1 MNGIEINLTPTQG
14 MKTEAKRFIQWKE
27 EGQKGGTDTAR
38 RRARQIL
45 SGKELAV
52 DVVAKMFSWKAR
64 HFVDRKA
71 KGFRPNQEGYPSRS
85 RVAHSAWGLPAG
97 DNWVEN
103 KWKQIQAA
111 RNRLSVDNATRFN
124 MDKKIYFE
132 TTTLSQIDKENGE
145 IFGVSVIST
154 PEAKGHNLKID
165 EASIQ
170 SFFDAVDGKQ
180 IKAYNTHS
188 NNEGVG
194 DVIGIW
200 ENFRIEQSE
209 EFTKLLADFS
219 ALESWRKNKEE
230 EYEAFFELAEKAPET
245 FGVSAEFIGF
255 GVQYNE
261 DGEELEWNGEDEGDV
276 FARAK
281 EVHAFS
287 IVTEPASNP
296 TGLFSEKVD
305 HPIPDESHFLEV
317 VSEELQLAHDEK
329 RAIELQLK
337 MKTDLCELLERE
349 NKTSNELIE
358 QLEEEL
364 RVEKLTLDVLKQ
376 KFEIL
381 KESGTSPIE
390 GVAHEEEQKSVAE
403 KIFSSSSWIEKQKL
417 FAENISE
424 LSKNWRNL
432 RQ

>member
-1 MNGIEINLTPTQG
+1 
-14 MKTEAKRFIQWKE
+14 
-27 EGQKGGTDTAR
+27 
-38 RRARQIL
+38 
-45 SGKELAV
+45 
-52 DVVAKMFSWKAR
+52 
-64 HFVDRKA
+64 
-71 KGFRPNQEGYPSRS
+71 
-85 RVAHSAWGLPAG
+85 
-97 DNWVEN
+97 
-103 KWKQIQAA
+103 
-111 RNRLSVDNATRFN
+111 

-132 TTTLSQIDKENGE
+132 TTTLSKIDKENGE

-165 EASIQ
+165 HQSIQ

-200 ENFRIEQSE
+200 ENFRIEESE

-230 EYEAFFELAEKAPET
+230 EYESFFELAEKAPET

-255 GVQYNE
+255 GIQYNE
-261 DGEELEWNGEDEGDV
+261 DGEELEWDGETEGDV

-296 TGLFSEKVD
+296 TGLFSEKTISQVPSKKNSEEN
-305 HPIPDESHFLEV
+305 HPIPDESHYLEFFA
-317 VSEELQLAHDEK
+317 EELN
-329 RAIELQLK
+329 ELHTETKELK
-337 MKTDLCELLERE
+337 LELKLKTDLCELLEKE
-349 NKTSNELIE
+349 SKSSHELIE

-364 RVEKLTLDVLKQ
+364 RVEKLTLDVLKE

-381 KESGTSPIE
+381 KQSGTSPIE
-390 GVAHEEEQKSVAE
+390 GVVHEEEQKSVTE

>member
-14 MKTEAKRFIQWKE
+14 MKTEAKRYIQWKE
-27 EGQKGGTDTAR
+27 EGHKGGTDTAR

-52 DVVAKMFSWKAR
+52 DVVAKMYSWKAR

-97 DNWVEN
+97 DKWVEN
-103 KWKQIQAA
+103 KWKQIQTA
-111 RNRLSVDNATRFN
+111 RNRLSVDNSTRFN

-145 IFGVSVIST
+145 IFGISVIST

-165 EASIQ
+165 EGSIQ

-230 EYEAFFELAEKAPET
+230 EYESFFELAEKAPET
-245 FGVSAEFIGF
+245 FGVSAEFIGY
-255 GVQYNE
+255 GIQYNE
-261 DGEELEWNGEDEGDV
+261 DGEEIEYDGESEGDV

-296 TGLFSEKVD
+296 TGLFSEKQSDNDVL
-305 HPIPDESHFLEV
+305 HLLEV
-317 VSEELQLAHDEK
+317 ASKELNLSNEENRELQL
-329 RAIELQLK
+329 QLK
-337 MKTDLCELLERE
+337 LKIELCELLEE
-349 NKTSNELIE
+349 QNSKANELIE
-358 QLEEEL
+358 QLEEEI
-364 RVEKLTLDVLKQ
+364 RVGKLTLDVLKE

-381 KESGTSPIE
+381 KESG
-390 GVAHEEEQKSVAE
+390 K
-403 KIFSSSSWIEKQKL
+403 KKK
-417 FAENISE
+417 
-424 LSKNWRNL
+424 KK
-432 RQ
+432 

>member
-1 MNGIEINLTPTQG
+1 M
-14 MKTEAKRFIQWKE
+14 
-27 EGQKGGTDTAR
+27 
-38 RRARQIL
+38 
-45 SGKELAV
+45 
-52 DVVAKMFSWKAR
+52 
-64 HFVDRKA
+64 
-71 KGFRPNQEGYPSRS
+71 
-85 RVAHSAWGLPAG
+85 
-97 DNWVEN
+97 
-103 KWKQIQAA
+103 
-111 RNRLSVDNATRFN
+111 SVDNTTRFN

-165 EASIQ
+165 HQSIQ

-200 ENFRIEQSE
+200 ENFRIEESE

-230 EYEAFFELAEKAPET
+230 EYESFFELAEKAPET

-261 DGEELEWNGEDEGDV
+261 EGEEIECDGESEGEV

-296 TGLFSEKVD
+296 TGLFSENTRD
-305 HPIPDESHFLEV
+305 QGNIHPIPSESHYLEFF
-317 VSEELQLAHDEK
+317 SEELKILHDEQST
-329 RAIELQLK
+329 LQLEVK
-337 MKTDLCELLERE
+337 MKTELCNLLEE
-349 NKTSNELIE
+349 QNEKANE
-358 QLEEEL
+358 QIKALEQSLELEKVKSSVFEE
-364 RVEKLTLDVLKQ
+364 

-390 GVAHEEEQKSVAE
+390 GIAHEEEQTSVQE
-403 KIFSSSSWIEKQKL
+403 KIFSANSWIEKQKL
-417 FAENISE
+417 FQENITE
-424 LSKNWRNL
+424 LSKEWKNL
-432 RQ
+432 NQ